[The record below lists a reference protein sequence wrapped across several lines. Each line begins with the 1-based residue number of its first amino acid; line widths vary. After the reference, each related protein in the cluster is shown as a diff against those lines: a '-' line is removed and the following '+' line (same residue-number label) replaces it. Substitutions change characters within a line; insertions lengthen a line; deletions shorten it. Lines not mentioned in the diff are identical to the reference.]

1 MPGGMSWEQVA
12 AGLELPFAPDL
23 VVPELHPQPLDVPSP
38 ANEHDF
44 QQTYVNCFTA
54 GPAGL
59 RQSRMPMVLRDDE
72 SCIKAA
78 LAMCGRGPD
87 EPKRVVRIRSTL
99 HLTGCAVR
107 AALLP

>member
-1 MPGGMSWEQVA
+1 M
-12 AGLELPFAPDL
+12 
-23 VVPELHPQPLDVPSP
+23 PSP
-38 ANEHDF
+38 ANKHDF

-72 SCIKAA
+72 SCIEAA
-78 LAMCGRGPD
+78 LAMCGRGPGRTQTGGQD
-87 EPKRVVRIRSTL
+87 SLDASPDRVR
-99 HLTGCAVR
+99 CVR